1 MDKEMTVN
9 GFTDFFQEIIQD
21 LYTSLYLAIGGSV
34 EEESHDWS
42 AYAVEFASTSIKILI
57 LLAILG
63 FFYWLTIYL
72 IKHNRARIRL
82 NDRRTNIARSILR
95 YIWIVASLI
104 AIMSQM
110 NFEPDTVKATA
121 KASIW
126 AGIYYVLWTSS
137 GHIIHR
143 VLKHYGL
150 NASIEQLLKNIL
162 SVLIWVLGLAS
173 VMAQFGFDIVS
184 LVAGLGIVG
193 LAVGFAAQSTL
204 ANFIAGI
211 TILLEQSFQVG
222 DWINMNDQEGR
233 VVLISLRTTHI
244 LTRDNITVIIP
255 NSNMA
260 SSEVTNLTSKNF
272 IRFDIRMRI
281 AFEDDIEK
289 ARDEILQVLAD
300 NEAILTRPES
310 SATVAEIGEYGV
322 FFIVRF
328 WVKPASVARMPKIKE
343 NLQEKIKLAFDAAQI
358 STPYPHMRLLMP
370 KDVDYPI
377 ATKPFATTTQLL
389 SEDNLSE
396 HHLSNDSSS
405 KDDKSKVSLTK
416 EDK

>member
-1 MDKEMTVN
+1 MAIASI
-9 GFTDFFQEIIQD
+9 TDFFEEIIRD
-21 LYTSLYLAIGGSV
+21 LHASLYLALGGSL
-34 EEESHDWS
+34 EEDNLDWS
-42 AYAVEFASTSIKILI
+42 AYAIELASTAIKILI
-57 LLAILG
+57 LLAIIG
-63 FFYWLTIYL
+63 FFYWLAIYL
-72 IKHNRARIRL
+72 IKRNSERL
-82 NDRRTNIARSILR
+82 HMNERRVKVARSVLR

-104 AIMSQM
+104 AVMSQV
-110 NFEPDTVKATA
+110 NFEPETVKATA
-121 KASIW
+121 KACIW
-126 AGIYYVLWTSS
+126 AGIYYILWTSS
-137 GHIIHR
+137 GQIIHK
-143 VLKHYGL
+143 VLQHYGL

-162 SVLIWVLGLAS
+162 SVLLLVLGLAS

-184 LVAGLGIVG
+184 LVAGLGIAG

-222 DWINMNDQEGR
+222 DWVNINGNEGR
-233 VVLISLRTTHI
+233 VVVIALRTTHV

-255 NSNMA
+255 NSNVA
-260 SSEVTNLTSKNF
+260 SSEVTNITSKNF

-289 ARDEILQVLAD
+289 AREEILQVLKDTDAVL
-300 NEAILTRPES
+300 NRPEP

-322 FFIVRF
+322 FFIIRF

-343 NLQEKIKLAFDAAQI
+343 DLQEKIKVAFDAANI

-377 ATKPFATTTQLL
+377 ATKPFETTTQL
-389 SEDNLSE
+389 
-396 HHLSNDSSS
+396 
-405 KDDKSKVSLTK
+405 VSDEIALTK
-416 EDK
+416 NND

>member
-1 MDKEMTVN
+1 MPIASI
-9 GFTDFFQEIIQD
+9 TDFFQEIIRD
-21 LYTSLYLAIGGSV
+21 LHTSLYLALGGSAD
-34 EEESHDWS
+34 EESIDWS
-42 AYAVEFASTSIKILI
+42 SQVVDLASTAIKILI
-57 LLAILG
+57 LLAVLG
-63 FFYWLTIYL
+63 FFYWLAIYIL
-72 IKHNRARIRL
+72 KQSKTKLHL
-82 NDRRTNIARSILR
+82 NERRTKIVRSVLR

-104 AIMSQM
+104 AIMSQIY
-110 NFEPDTVKATA
+110 FEPETIKATA
-121 KASIW
+121 KASTW

-137 GHIIHR
+137 GQIIHK
-143 VLKHYGL
+143 VLQHYGL

-162 SVLIWVLGLAS
+162 SVLLLVLGLAS

-222 DWINMNDQEGR
+222 DWIHINENEGR
-233 VVLISLRTTHI
+233 VVLIALRTTHI

-255 NSNMA
+255 NSNVA

-272 IRFDIRMRI
+272 IRFDIRVRI
-281 AFEDDIEK
+281 AFEDDIDT
-289 ARDEILQVLAD
+289 ARQEILQVLSD
-300 NEAILTRPES
+300 TDVVLSRPET
-310 SATVAEIGEYGV
+310 SATVDEIGEYGV

-328 WVKPASVARMPKIKE
+328 WVKPAAVARMPKIKE
-343 NLQEKIKLAFDAAQI
+343 GLKEDIKRAFDAANI

-377 ATKPFATTTQLL
+377 ATKPFATTTQVVSQS
-389 SEDNLSE
+389 SEPLP
-396 HHLSNDSSS
+396 
-405 KDDKSKVSLTK
+405 LTK
-416 EDK
+416 NEQ

>member
-1 MDKEMTVN
+1 MPIASV
-9 GFTDFFQEIIQD
+9 TDFFKEILYD
-21 LYTSLYLAIGGSV
+21 LHTSLYLALGGSADK
-34 EEESHDWS
+34 ESMDWS
-42 AYAVEFASTSIKILI
+42 SQALDLASTGIKILI
-57 LLAILG
+57 LLAVLG
-63 FFYWLTIYL
+63 FFYWLILY
-72 IKHNRARIRL
+72 IVKQSKEKIHL
-82 NDRRTNIARSILR
+82 NERRTKIVHSILR

-104 AIMSQM
+104 AIMSQI
-110 NFEPDTVKATA
+110 NFEPETIKATA
-121 KASIW
+121 KASTW

-137 GHIIHR
+137 GQIIHR
-143 VLKHYGL
+143 VLQHYGL

-162 SVLIWVLGLAS
+162 SVLLLVLGLAS

-184 LVAGLGIVG
+184 LVAGLGIAG

-222 DWINMNDQEGR
+222 DWVNINDNEGR
-233 VVLISLRTTHI
+233 VVVIALRTTHI

-255 NSNMA
+255 NSNVA

-272 IRFDIRMRI
+272 IRFDIRVRI
-281 AFEDDIEK
+281 AFEDDIET
-289 ARDEILQVLAD
+289 ARKEILQVLAD
-300 NEAILTRPES
+300 NDVVLNRPET

-328 WVKPASVARMPKIKE
+328 WVKPAAVVRMPKMKE
-343 NLQEKIKLAFDAAQI
+343 GLKEKIKYAFDAANI

-377 ATKPFATTTQLL
+377 ATKPFATTTQIV
-389 SEDNLSE
+389 EE
-396 HHLSNDSSS
+396 A
-405 KDDKSKVSLTK
+405 VPLTK
-416 EDK
+416 TDK